1 MEGINFFNIVKFFLL
16 LFGIFLCLILAYFV
30 LNFVNNGFELNKN
43 IFLDVATTTLD
54 VKNMTYVVS
63 GETFNLKNGRAENID
78 ISSSATKNILMT
90 FGEPVIGDLNGDGI
104 KDVAVLLENNPGG
117 SGSFFYAVLVLS
129 NGKTFKPTNSM
140 LLGDR
145 IAPQTVEIQNG
156 QAVYNFAER
165 KAGEPFTN
173 QPSIGKSVW
182 VYYDKKTGEI
192 GELVKNFEGESAI
205 SLTEAEAKVIAERSC
220 IKGGE
225 ALGLGT
231 HNKNTQTWWFDANL
245 NSTKLGCN
253 PACVVDEKT
262 KTAEIN
268 WRCTGLIVPQQQ

>member
-1 MEGINFFNIVKFFLL
+1 MEKTNFQKIIKIFLSI
-16 LFGIFLCLILAYFV
+16 FGIAICLVVAYFI
-30 LNFVNNGFELNKN
+30 LNLINNSLILNKN
-43 IFLDVATTTLD
+43 IIADTSTTTLD

-63 GETFNLKNGRAENID
+63 GETFNLKNGKAENFD
-78 ISSSATKNILMT
+78 IPGSATKNILIT
-90 FGEPVIGDLNGDGI
+90 FGESVIGDLNGDGI
-104 KDVAVLLENNPGG
+104 PDAAVLLENDSGG

-129 NGKTFKPTNSM
+129 DEKTFKPTNSM

-165 KAGEPFTN
+165 KAGEPMTTP
-173 QPSIGKSVW
+173 PSIGKSVW

-205 SLTEAEAKVIAERSC
+205 SLTEAQAQTIAEKNC

-225 ALGLGT
+225 TLGLGT
-231 HNKNTQTWWFDANL
+231 HNKGTQTWWFDANL
-245 NSTKLGCN
+245 NATKPGCN

-268 WRCTGLIVPQQQ
+268 WRCTGLIVPQQ

>member
-1 MEGINFFNIVKFFLL
+1 MEEKKFYKIIKILL
-16 LFGIFLCLILAYFV
+16 LLVGAAVCLVIAYFI
-30 LNFVNNGFELNKN
+30 LSFVNNNFNLEKGIIINT
-43 IFLDVATTTLD
+43 ATTTLD
-54 VKNMTYVVS
+54 IRNMTYIVS
-63 GETFNLKNGRAENID
+63 GEIFVLKNGKAENTD
-78 ISSSATKNILMT
+78 ISGSATKNILMT
-90 FGEPVIGDLNGDGI
+90 FGEPVIGDLNGDTI
-104 KDVAVLLENNPGG
+104 PDAAVLLENNPGG

-129 NGKTFKPTNSM
+129 DGNTFKPTNTM

-156 QAVYNFAER
+156 QAIYNFAER
-165 KAGEPFTN
+165 KAGEPFTT

-205 SLTEAEAKVIAERSC
+205 SLTKEQAQIIAEKTC

-231 HNKNTQTWWFDANL
+231 HNKGTQTWWFDANL
-245 NSTKLGCN
+245 NATKSGCN

-262 KTAEIN
+262 ETAEIN
-268 WRCTGLIVPQQQ
+268 WRCTGLIVPQQ